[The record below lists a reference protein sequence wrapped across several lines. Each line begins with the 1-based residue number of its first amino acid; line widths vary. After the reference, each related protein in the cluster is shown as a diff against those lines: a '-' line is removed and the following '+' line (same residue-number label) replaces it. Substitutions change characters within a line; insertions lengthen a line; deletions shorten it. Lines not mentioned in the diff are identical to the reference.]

1 MLQTCTRN
9 DLLRYIYHETTHAE
23 EVMVREALQDDY
35 FLREVFDE
43 LYQGYKQ
50 LPKALFSPSRTSI
63 HNILSYSSRT
73 SAKKPV

>member
-1 MLQTCTRN
+1 MLQTCTSN

-23 EVMVREALQDDY
+23 EVMLKEALEEDY

-43 LYQGYKQ
+43 LHQGYKQ

-63 HNILSYSSRT
+63 HNILSYSSRMAVQKT
-73 SAKKPV
+73 V